1 MKFKIFFLLFFFAGI
16 VSQLKAADP
25 PFLQLLKDQWVEKQ
39 MDSLTFEERVAQ
51 LMMVTVY
58 PNQSEAAK
66 NAMIELIKKH
76 NPGGILV
83 MQGNPTKTT
92 RWINEFQETA
102 KVPLLIAVDGEWGL
116 SMRIDSTIRYPYAQA
131 LGAVRDSSF
140 IYQMGRDMGY
150 QMKEMGIHI
159 NFAPVAD
166 VNTNPQ
172 NPVINFRS
180 FGEDKINVS
189 QKAWYIAAG
198 MQDAGVVPV
207 AKHFPG
213 HGDTETDSHKTLPLI
228 SHSKE
233 HLDRMESF
241 PFRYLASRGI
251 TGIMSA
257 HLNVP
262 ALDDSG
268 TPSSLSEKIINGYL
282 RDEIGFN
289 GFVVTDAINMKGV
302 QTENGRA
309 EVEAL
314 KAGNDMIEFVPD
326 IQNAIAEVK
335 AAVAAGEIT
344 MNEINEKCR
353 RVLALKR
360 WAGLHIYRAAD
371 TKNLTSRLN
380 SPYYEVTNRKLIKGA
395 LTVLTNNEVLPV
407 EDFKKH
413 KIASVMIG
421 SRSITPFQKMMD
433 KYTQVD
439 HFLLND
445 DASER
450 ELANLRNK
458 LDNYNLV
465 IAGVQGINL
474 YPSGMYGTTKIQ
486 RQAVADFVAENKT
499 IIAFF
504 GNAYALKH
512 FENIHHSDGLIL
524 GYQNS
529 KLTQQLAA
537 QLIFGAFDATA
548 KLPVS
553 VDKRFKLN
561 DGIEVKNNRSLAYTI
576 PEELQINSGQL
587 HHKIDS
593 IAQMGIDSGAYP
605 GCQVLVAKE
614 GSVIFHKCYGY
625 HTYDKEQ
632 KVEPDNIYDWASI
645 TKVTGPLPP
654 LMKLVDERKIEL
666 DAPFSQYWPDF
677 IGTNKE
683 RITVREVLAHQ
694 AQLQSW
700 ISYWQMTLDEDGALS
715 TEVFKDHPT
724 KNFNIRISEKLFM
737 NRDFRKTM
745 FDTIRSS
752 ELLPRK
758 RYVYSGLSFY
768 LYPDIIS
775 NLTGQP
781 YEEYL
786 YSNFTEPLGAF
797 TVTYNPYRHFPL
809 NRMIPTETD
818 DFFRNEKLRGFVHD
832 EGAAMMGGVSG
843 NAGLFGTTS
852 DLAKIF
858 QMYIQ
863 KGYYGGKRYISEETV
878 NEFIRIQYPDDE
890 NRRGLGF
897 DKPYIDNYKNK
908 LDEAYPAVDASE
920 NSFGHSGYTGTFA
933 WADPDN
939 GLLFIFMSNR
949 VYPTRN
955 NSKLFRL
962 NIRPAMHQAIYDCL
976 PVSEPELLK
985 KVNY

>member
-1 MKFKIFFLLFFFAGI
+1 MRFKIFFLLITLVASF
-16 VSQLKAADP
+16 SKLKAADP

-39 MDSLTFEERVAQ
+39 LDSLTFTERVAQ

-58 PNQSEAAK
+58 PNQNEAAK
-66 NAMIELIKKH
+66 NEMIELIKKH
-76 NPGGILV
+76 QPGGILV
-83 MQGNPTKTT
+83 MQGDPAKTA
-92 RWINEFQETA
+92 RWINEFQKNAE
-102 KVPLLIAVDGEWGL
+102 VPLIMAVDGEWGL

-131 LGAVRDSSF
+131 LGAVQDSSF
-140 IYQMGRDMGY
+140 IYQMGRDIGY
-150 QMKEMGIHI
+150 QMKDMGIHI

-213 HGDTETDSHKTLPLI
+213 HGDTETDSHKALPLI
-228 SHSKE
+228 KHSKE
-233 HLDRMESF
+233 RLDRIESF
-241 PFRYLASRGI
+241 PFRYLATRGI

-262 ALDDSG
+262 ALDGTG

-302 QTENGRA
+302 QTEDGRA

-326 IQNAIAEVK
+326 IQKAIAEVK

-360 WAGLHIYRAAD
+360 WAGLHIYQPSK
-371 TKNLTSRLN
+371 TKQITSRLN

-395 LTVLTNNEVLPV
+395 LTVLTNSEVLPV
-407 EDFKKH
+407 EDFGRY

-421 SRSITPFQKMMD
+421 SKSITPFQKMMD
-433 KYTQVD
+433 KYAQVD
-439 HFLLND
+439 HFSLD
-445 DASER
+445 DNASER
-450 ELANLRNK
+450 ELANLRSRLN
-458 LDNYNLV
+458 NYNLV

-486 RQAVADFVAENKT
+486 RQAVADFVADNNT
-499 IIAFF
+499 IVAFF

-524 GYQNS
+524 AYQNNT
-529 KLTQQLAA
+529 LTQQLAA
-537 QLIFGAFDATA
+537 QLIFGAFDATG

-561 DGIEVKNNRSLAYTI
+561 DGIEVKKNRSLSYTI
-576 PEELQINSGQL
+576 PEELQIDSKEL
-587 HHKIDS
+587 HHRIDS
-593 IAQMGIDSGAYP
+593 IAQKGVDEGAYP
-605 GCQVLVAKE
+605 GCQVLIAKE
-614 GSVIFHKCYGY
+614 GSVIFHECYGY
-625 HTYDKEQ
+625 HTYDKKQ
-632 KVEPDNIYDWASI
+632 KVAPDNIYDWASV
-645 TKVTGPLPP
+645 TKVTGPLPA
-654 LMKLVDERKIEL
+654 LMKLVDEGKIEP
-666 DAPFSQYWPDF
+666 DAPFSRYWPDF

-683 RITVREVLAHQ
+683 KITVREVLAHQ
-694 AQLQSW
+694 ARLQSW
-700 ISYWQMTLDEDGALS
+700 ISYWQMTLDEKGKLS

-724 KNFNIRISEKLFM
+724 ENFDIRISEHLFM

-745 FDTIRSS
+745 FDTIRTS

-781 YEEYL
+781 YEEYF
-786 YSNFTEPLGAF
+786 YSNFTEPLGAY
-797 TVTYNPYRHFPL
+797 TVTYNPYRRFPL
-809 NRMIPTETD
+809 KQIVPTETD

-843 NAGLFGTTS
+843 NAGIFGATN

-863 KGYYGGKRYISEETV
+863 KGYYGGKRYISNETM
-878 NEFIRIQYPDDE
+878 NEFTRIQYPEND

-897 DKPYIDNYKNK
+897 DKPYIDNSEND

-955 NSKLFRL
+955 NSKLFQL

-976 PVSEPELLK
+976 PVSEIELLK
-985 KVNY
+985 KVN

>member
-1 MKFKIFFLLFFFAGI
+1 MKFKIFFLLAIFITAT
-16 VSQLKAADP
+16 STLSAEEP
-25 PFLQLLKDQWVEKQ
+25 PFLKLLNDHWVESQ
-39 MDSLTFEERVAQ
+39 LDSLSFEGRIAQ

-66 NAMIELIKKH
+66 KGMIELIKKH
-76 NPGGILV
+76 QPGGILV
-83 MQGNPTKTT
+83 MQGNPAKTA
-92 RWINEFQETA
+92 RWINEFQENA
-102 KVPLLIAVDGEWGL
+102 KVPMLVAVDGEWGL
-116 SMRIDSTIRYPYAQA
+116 SMRIDSAIRYPYAQA
-131 LGAVRDSSF
+131 LGAVQDSSF
-140 IYQMGRDMGY
+140 IYQMGRDIGY

-166 VNTNPQ
+166 INTNPQ

-198 MQDAGVVPV
+198 MQDAGVIPV

-213 HGDTETDSHKTLPLI
+213 HGDTETDSHLALPLI

-233 HLDRMESF
+233 RIDRLESF
-241 PFRYLASRGI
+241 PFRYLATRGI

-262 ALDDSG
+262 ALDNSG

-302 QTENGRA
+302 QTESGRA

-326 IQNAIAEVK
+326 VEKAIAEVK
-335 AAVAAGEIT
+335 AAVAAGEIS

-353 RVLALKR
+353 RALALKR
-360 WAGLHIYRAAD
+360 WAGLHLYQPAKTEAI
-371 TKNLTSRLN
+371 TSRLN

-395 LTVLTNNEVLPV
+395 LTVLTNNDVLPV
-407 EDFKKH
+407 EDLGKY

-421 SRSITPFQKMMD
+421 SRNITSFQKMMD
-433 KYTQVD
+433 KYAQVA
-439 HFLLND
+439 HFFLAD

-450 ELANLRNK
+450 ELANLRSK
-458 LDNYNLV
+458 LENYNLV
-465 IAGVQGINL
+465 IVGIQGIKL
-474 YPSGMYGTTKIQ
+474 YPSGNYGTTKIQ

-512 FENIHHSDGLIL
+512 FENIHHSEGLIL
-524 GYQNS
+524 AYQNN
-529 KLTQQLAA
+529 KLTQELAT
-537 QLIFGAFDATA
+537 QLIFGAFDATG
-548 KLPVS
+548 KLQVT
-553 VDKRFKLN
+553 VDNRFKLN
-561 DGIEVKNNRSLAYTI
+561 DGIEVKKNRSLAYTI
-576 PEELQINSGQL
+576 PEELQINSDEL
-587 HHKIDS
+587 HRKIDS
-593 IAQMGIDSGAYP
+593 IAQMGVDTGAYP
-605 GCQVLVAKE
+605 GCQVLIAKE
-614 GSVIFHKCYGY
+614 GNVIFHKCYGY
-625 HTYDKEQ
+625 HTYEKEQ
-632 KVEPDNIYDWASI
+632 KVEPDNIYDWASL
-645 TKVTGPLPP
+645 TKVTGPLPA
-654 LMKLVDERKIEL
+654 LMKLTDEGKIEL
-666 DAPFSQYWPDF
+666 DAPFSRYWPDF
-677 IGTNKE
+677 VGTNKE
-683 RITVREVLAHQ
+683 KITVREVLAHQ
-694 AQLQSW
+694 ARLQAW
-700 ISYWQMTLDEDGALS
+700 ISFWQMTLDEDGRLS
-715 TEVFKDHPT
+715 TEVFRDHPT
-724 KNFNIRISEKLFM
+724 ENFDVRISEHLYM

-745 FDTIRSS
+745 FDTIRTSK
-752 ELLPRK
+752 LLLRK

-781 YEEYL
+781 YEDYIQ
-786 YSNFTEPLGAF
+786 SQFFDPLGAY
-797 TVTYNPYRHFPL
+797 TVTYNPYRYFPL
-809 NRMIPTETD
+809 KRMVPTETD

-843 NAGLFGTTS
+843 NAGLFGTAN

-863 KGYYGGKRYISEETV
+863 KGYYGGKRYISEETM
-878 NEFIRIQYPDDE
+878 NEFTRIQYPDDD

-897 DKPYIDNYKNK
+897 DKPYIDNHKKK
-908 LDEAYPAVDASE
+908 LDEAYPAVDASK

-939 GLLFIFMSNR
+939 GLLYIFMSNR
-949 VYPTRN
+949 VHPTRN
-955 NSKLFRL
+955 NTKLFGL

-976 PVSEPELLK
+976 PVSTPKLLK

>member
-1 MKFKIFFLLFFFAGI
+1 MKFKILFLLSIFIATATL
-16 VSQLKAADP
+16 LKAEDP
-25 PFLQLLKDQWVEKQ
+25 PFLKLLNDHWVEKKL
-39 MDSLTFEERVAQ
+39 DSLSFEERIAQ

-58 PNQSEAAK
+58 PNQSEDAK
-66 NAMIELIKKH
+66 SEMIELIKKH
-76 NPGGILV
+76 QPGGILV
-83 MQGNPTKTT
+83 MQGNPSKTT
-92 RWINEFQETA
+92 RWINEFQENA
-102 KVPLLIAVDGEWGL
+102 KVPMLVAVDGEWGL

-131 LGAVRDSSF
+131 LGAVQDSSF
-140 IYQMGRDMGY
+140 IYQMGRDIGY

-166 VNTNPQ
+166 INTNPQ

-180 FGEDKINVS
+180 FGEDKINVAK
-189 QKAWYIAAG
+189 KAWYIASG

-213 HGDTETDSHKTLPLI
+213 HGDTETDSHKTLPI
-228 SHSKE
+228 INHSE
-233 HLDRMESF
+233 ERLDRVESF
-241 PFRYLASRGI
+241 PFRYLASQGI

-257 HLNVP
+257 HLSVP
-262 ALDDSG
+262 ALDNSG

-302 QTENGRA
+302 QTEGGRA

-326 IQNAIAEVK
+326 VAKAISEVK
-335 AAVAAGEIT
+335 AAVAAGEIA

-360 WAGLHIYRAAD
+360 WAGLHLYQPVKTGAI
-371 TKNLTSRLN
+371 TSRLN

-395 LTVLTNNEVLPV
+395 LTVLTNNDALPV
-407 EDFKKH
+407 ENLGDL

-421 SRSITPFQKMMD
+421 SRTITSFQYMMD
-433 KYTQVD
+433 KYAQVD
-439 HFLLND
+439 HFSLD
-445 DASER
+445 DEASER

-458 LDNYNLV
+458 LDNYDLV
-465 IAGVQGINL
+465 ITGVQGINL

-486 RQAVADFVAENKT
+486 RQAVADLIADNKT
-499 IIAFF
+499 IFAFF

-512 FENIHHSDGLIL
+512 FENIHHSEGLIL
-524 GYQNS
+524 AYQNN
-529 KLTQQLAA
+529 KLTQELTA
-537 QLIFGAFDATA
+537 QLIFGAFDATG
-548 KLPVS
+548 KLPVT

-561 DGIEVKNNRSLAYTI
+561 DGIEVKKNRSFTYTI
-576 PEELQINSGQL
+576 PEELQINSKEL
-587 HHKIDS
+587 HRKIDS
-593 IAQMGIDSGAYP
+593 IAQMGVDSGAYP
-605 GCQVLVAKE
+605 GCQVLIAKE
-614 GSVIFHKCYGY
+614 GSVIFHECYGY

-632 KVEPDNIYDWASI
+632 KVEPENIYDWASV
-645 TKVTGPLPP
+645 TKVTGPLPA
-654 LMKLVDERKIEL
+654 LMKLVDEGLIEL
-666 DAPFSQYWPDF
+666 DAPFSRYWPDF
-677 IGTNKE
+677 VGTNKE
-683 RITVREVLAHQ
+683 KITVREVLAHQ
-694 AQLQSW
+694 ARLQAW
-700 ISYWQMTLDEDGALS
+700 ISYWQMTLDEDGRLS
-715 TEVFKDHPT
+715 TEVFRDHPT
-724 KNFNIRISEKLFM
+724 KNFDVRISEHLYM
-737 NRDFRKTM
+737 NRNFRKTM
-745 FDTIRSS
+745 FDTIRTS
-752 ELLPRK
+752 ELLARK

-775 NLTGQP
+775 SITGQS
-781 YEEYL
+781 YEDYIQ
-786 YSNFTEPLGAF
+786 SQFFDPLGAY

-809 NRMIPTETD
+809 KRMVPTETD

-843 NAGLFGTTS
+843 NAGLFGTAN

-858 QMYIQ
+858 QMYLQ
-863 KGYYGGKRYISEETV
+863 KGYYGGNRYISEETM
-878 NEFIRIQYPDDE
+878 NEFTRIQYPDDD

-897 DKPYIDNYKNK
+897 DKPYIDNFKND

-939 GLLFIFMSNR
+939 GLLFVFMSNR

-955 NSKLFRL
+955 NTKLFQL

-976 PVSEPELLK
+976 PVSENKLLK
-985 KVNY
+985 KVN

>member
-1 MKFKIFFLLFFFAGI
+1 MKFKILSLLIVLTVFF
-16 VSQLKAADP
+16 SKTRAADP
-25 PFLQLLKDQWVEKQ
+25 PFLQLLADHWVEKQ
-39 MDSLTFEERVAQ
+39 LDSLSFEERIAQ

-66 NAMIELIKKH
+66 AEMIELIKKH
-76 NPGGILV
+76 QPGGILV
-83 MQGNPTKTT
+83 MQGNPAKSA
-92 RWINEFQETA
+92 RWINEFQENA
-102 KVPLLIAVDGEWGL
+102 KVPMLVAVDGEWGL

-131 LGAVRDSSF
+131 LGAVQDSSF
-140 IYQMGRDMGY
+140 IYQMGRDIGY
-150 QMKEMGIHI
+150 QMKDMGIHI

-213 HGDTETDSHKTLPLI
+213 HGDTETDSHKALPLI

-233 HLDRMESF
+233 RLDRIESF
-241 PFRYLASRGI
+241 PFRYLVTRGI

-257 HLNVP
+257 HLSVP
-262 ALDDSG
+262 ALDNSG

-282 RDEIGFN
+282 RNEIGFE

-302 QTENGRA
+302 QTENGKA

-326 IQNAIAEVK
+326 VAKAISEVK
-335 AAVAAGEIT
+335 MAVAAGEIT
-344 MNEINEKCR
+344 MNEINEKCS

-360 WAGLHIYRAAD
+360 WAGLHIYQPAN
-371 TKNLTSRLN
+371 TENITSRLN

-395 LTVLTNNEVLPV
+395 LTVLANNEILPV
-407 EDFKKH
+407 EDFGKY

-421 SRSITPFQKMMD
+421 SRMVAPFQKMMD
-433 KYTQVD
+433 KYAQVD
-439 HFLLND
+439 HFFLEDN
-445 DASER
+445 ASER
-450 ELANLRNK
+450 ELANLRSK

-465 IAGVQGINL
+465 VAGVQGINL

-486 RQAVADFVAENKT
+486 RQAVADIIANNKT

-504 GNAYALKH
+504 GNAYALKL
-512 FENIHHSDGLIL
+512 FENIHHSEGLIL
-524 GYQNS
+524 AYQNNR
-529 KLTQQLAA
+529 LTQELAA
-537 QLIFGAFDATA
+537 QLIFGANDATG
-548 KLPVS
+548 KLPVT
-553 VDKRFKLN
+553 VDSRFKLN
-561 DGIEVKNNRSLAYTI
+561 DGIVVKKNRSLAYTI
-576 PEELQINSGQL
+576 PEEFQISSAEL
-587 HHKIDS
+587 HQKIDS
-593 IAQMGIDSGAYP
+593 IAQMGVDSGAYP
-605 GCQVLVAKE
+605 GCQVLIAKE
-614 GSVIFHKCYGY
+614 GNVIFHECYGF
-625 HTYDKEQ
+625 HTYDKKHE
-632 KVEPDNIYDWASI
+632 VEPDNIYDWASV
-645 TKVTGPLPP
+645 TKVTGPLPAI
-654 LMKLVDERKIEL
+654 MKLVDEGKIDL
-666 DAPFSQYWPDF
+666 DAPFSRYWPDF

-683 RITVREVLAHQ
+683 KITVREVLAHQ
-694 AQLQSW
+694 ARLQAW
-700 ISYWQMTLDEDGALS
+700 ISYWQMTLDEDGKLS
-715 TEVFKDHPT
+715 TEVFKDQPT
-724 KNFNIRISEKLFM
+724 ENFDVRISEHLFM
-737 NRDFRKTM
+737 NHDFRKTM
-745 FDTIRSS
+745 FDTIRTSK
-752 ELLPRK
+752 LLPRK

-781 YEEYL
+781 YEDYIH
-786 YSNFTEPLGAF
+786 SNFYNPLGAY
-797 TVTYNPYRHFPL
+797 TVTYNPYRQFPL
-809 NRMIPTETD
+809 ERMVPTEID
-818 DFFRNEKLRGFVHD
+818 DFFRHEKLHGFVHD

-843 NAGLFGTTS
+843 NAGLFGTAN

-858 QMYIQ
+858 QMYNQ
-863 KGYYGGKRYISEETV
+863 KGYYGGKRFISEETI
-878 NEFIRIQYPDDE
+878 NEFTRVQYPDND

-897 DKPYIDNYKNK
+897 DKPYIDNYEND
-908 LDEAYPAVDASE
+908 LDEAYPAVNASE

-955 NSKLFRL
+955 NIKLFQL
-962 NIRPAMHQAIYDCL
+962 NIRPVMHQAIYDCL
-976 PVSEPELLK
+976 PVSGNDFLK
-985 KVNY
+985 KVN